1 MIELR
6 KLIRKMNY
14 MKIKVG
20 LDIGGSTTKIVGMQD
35 GKIIASEIVKA
46 ADPVTSAFGAV
57 GKLINDHSLSVNDIE
72 QINITGVGAG
82 FTQAPIFG
90 IKTVVVE
97 EFMATGLGGLFLS
110 GLEHAVVVS
119 MGTGTAYFEA
129 TKENVRHIIGSGV
142 GGGTVV
148 GLGLAV
154 AGTSDAIKLSDM
166 ATEGDILKCD
176 LTIGDITK
184 NGVTGL
190 PMNVTA
196 SNFGKAADDL
206 TKEDKMAGVFNLVYQ
221 SIGTVAVMASRQCG
235 IKDIVFTGQLTDLK
249 ECQKYLLPFEELYGV
264 NMLIPDNAVF
274 ATAVGSC
281 LAEGQE
287 EK

>member
-1 MIELR
+1 
-6 KLIRKMNY
+6 

-20 LDIGGSTTKIVGMQD
+20 LDIGGSTTKIVGMKD
-35 GKIIASEIVKA
+35 GKIIARDIVKA
-46 ADPVTSAFGAV
+46 ADPITSAFGAV
-57 GKLINDHSLSVNDIE
+57 GKLLNDHSLSVNDIE
-72 QINITGVGAG
+72 QINITGVGSG
-82 FTQAPIFG
+82 FPQGPILG

-97 EFMATGLGGLFLS
+97 EFMATGLGGLYLS
-110 GLEHAVVVS
+110 GLNHAVVVS
-119 MGTGTAYFEA
+119 MGTGTAYLEA
-129 TKENVRHIIGSGV
+129 EGDKVSHIIGSGV
-142 GGGTVV
+142 GGGTLV
-148 GLGLAV
+148 GLGLIV

-206 TKEDKMAGVFNLVYQ
+206 SREDKMAGVFNLVYQ
-221 SIGTVAVMASRQCG
+221 SIGTVAVMASRKCG
-235 IKDIVFTGQLTDLK
+235 IKDIVFTGQLTGLK
-249 ECQKYLLPFEELYGV
+249 ECQEYLLPFEELYGV
-264 NMLIPDNAVF
+264 NMIVPEDAVF
-274 ATAVGSC
+274 ATALGSC

-287 EK
+287 DK

>member
-1 MIELR
+1 
-6 KLIRKMNY
+6 

-35 GKIIASEIVKA
+35 GKIIAREIVRA

-57 GKLINDHSLSVNDIE
+57 GKLINDHSISVNDIE
-72 QINITGVGAG
+72 QINITGVGSG
-82 FTQAPIFG
+82 YPQAPIFG

-97 EFMATGLGGLFLS
+97 EFKATGLGGLYLS

-119 MGTGTAYFEA
+119 MGTGTAYLEA
-129 TKENVRHIIGSGV
+129 TKNNVRHIIGSGV
-142 GGGTVV
+142 GGGTLV
-148 GLGLAV
+148 GLGMALT
-154 AGTSDAIKLSDM
+154 GTSDAVKLSDM
-166 ATEGDILKCD
+166 ATSGDILKCD

-206 TKEDKMAGVFNLVYQ
+206 SREDKMAGVFNLVYQ
-221 SIGTVAVMASRQCG
+221 AVGTVAVMASRQCNL
-235 IKDIVFTGQLTDLK
+235 KDIVFTGQLTDLK
-249 ECQKYLLPFEELYGV
+249 ECQQYLLPFEDLYGV
-264 NMLIPDNAVF
+264 NMIIPEDAVF
-274 ATAVGSC
+274 ATALGSC
-281 LAEGQE
+281 LAEGQAD
-287 EK
+287 K